1 MVKKSKEYSGEGAV
15 ADAAVQT
22 LCNDLPPTA
31 QRQANGRFAAGHT
44 ISLKHGARS
53 SRTISRLFAERA
65 APLREREQQ
74 IVADLG
80 GDVSAVTHELI
91 GRFVQTSAVADS
103 LSAHLVHH
111 GVVTSAGR
119 IRPAV
124 NAFLA
129 AVDRLQRLGQTLGL
143 ERKARPTEG
152 IREWAERRLRE
163 QGGAK

>member
-1 MVKKSKEYSGEGAV
+1 MGEKPKKNGTETHT
-15 ADAAVQT
+15 ADV
-22 LCNDLPPTA
+22 LCETVCESNAPTA
-31 QRQANGRFAAGHT
+31 QRRANGQFAPGHT

-74 IVADLG
+74 ITADLG
-80 GDVSAVTHELI
+80 GDVSAVTQELI

-124 NAFLA
+124 NTFLA

-143 ERKARPTEG
+143 DRRQKRLDPLEAVRQAVERAN
-152 IREWAERRLRE
+152 
-163 QGGAK
+163 AK